1 MSLRGPPC
9 FKKHQQVDIDTLSFT
24 HHLSHTTLSHPLFH
38 TQLSHTTFHT
48 HNFVTH
54 HLWHMIFHTPLCHT
68 QSLTRHLTHNFVTHR
83 LSHTICHTPSLTHH
97 LWHTIFHTTSPH
109 TVFHTPSQTIFHTQL
124 CHTPSLAHTIFGTW
138 SFTHHFVTHHL
149 SHAIFDTPSYTYH
162 LSPHHLSHTTLSQT
176 IFPPPPPLS
185 FLPSPSPLQILLII
199 IGRSWLVGL
208 CGPLTFFSI
217 KTIRCSTRITDTQLS
232 SMLQLEYFTRPF
244 DVLHRSWTMLMLD
257 KKTIAVCPFAVTLIA
272 EPQAF

>member
-1 MSLRGPPC
+1 MFQQRSYVDFAQSTTAHTRSFFFKSLLRVVLLLHPLVHLVLRNTSRSILTHYLSHTI
-9 FKKHQQVDIDTLSFT
+9 FDTPSFIQLCHTPSFT
-24 HHLSHTTLSHPLFH
+24 HNFVTLSLSHTTFTHTLPFTHTTLSH
-38 TQLSHTTFHT
+38 T
-48 HNFVTH
+48 
-54 HLWHMIFHTPLCHT
+54 IFDTW
-68 QSLTRHLTHNFVTHR
+68 SFTRHFV
-83 LSHTICHTPSLTHH
+83 THH

-109 TVFHTPSQTIFHTQL
+109 TIFHTPSQTIFHTPL

-149 SHAIFDTPSYTYH
+149 SHTIFDTPSYTHH

-185 FLPSPSPLQILLII
+185 FLPSPSPLQNLLII

-217 KTIRCSTRITDTQLS
+217 RSNSVLYAHHRHAAELHAPTGILYETIRCSSQVMDNAHVR
-232 SMLQLEYFTRPF
+232 
-244 DVLHRSWTMLMLD
+244 
-257 KKTIAVCPFAVTLIA
+257 
-272 EPQAF
+272 